1 MFADPIY
8 RTREKRK
15 YYKDYAI
22 CLSGPKLGIP
32 RANAKV
38 DKKQV
43 YKDNEGR
50 IGVER
55 YFSLNKCCYVMGC
68 ITTKLEA
75 TQPTSIALSVFVTNL
90 FKIQRRIL
98 CALLILI
105 RTWSRVDLT

>member
-1 MFADPIY
+1 MLADQIY

-15 YYKDYAI
+15 FCKDYGI
-22 CLSGPKLGIP
+22 RLSGPKFGRP

-43 YKDNEGR
+43 YQDNRVR

-55 YFSLNKCCYVMGC
+55 YFSLNKRCYGMGC

-75 TQPTSIALSVFVTNL
+75 T
-90 FKIQRRIL
+90 
-98 CALLILI
+98 
-105 RTWSRVDLT
+105 